1 MATISSNLQM
11 TLPES
16 FDKVDV
22 DILSDNFQK
31 IDDAYGET
39 ITKEKLANNLITTE
53 EGKALDGRIF
63 GLDIQLGF
71 DVIMQGI
78 AVFIMFALLS
88 YILFEPVRKIL
99 EDRKNRIAD
108 EIDQAEA
115 DQAEAAKLKAEY
127 DHKLKNVE
135 KEADALMAQA
145 RKRALK
151 REEEIVAGAK
161 EEAARIIESANHEA
175 ELVKINAQ
183 DQMKQEMVKMAVLM
197 AGKFIQNQMDEKD
210 QNAFVD
216 QTLQEMGDK
225 TWLQE

>member
-1 MATISSNLQM
+1 M
-11 TLPES
+11 
-16 FDKVDV
+16 
-22 DILSDNFQK
+22 
-31 IDDAYGET
+31 
-39 ITKEKLANNLITTE
+39 
-53 EGKALDGRIF
+53 DGRIF

-108 EIDQAEA
+108 EIDQAAA

-145 RKRALK
+145 RKKALK

-161 EEAARIIESANHEA
+161 EEESANHEA
-175 ELVKINAQ
+175 ELARINAQ

>member
-1 MATISSNLQM
+1 M
-11 TLPES
+11 
-16 FDKVDV
+16 
-22 DILSDNFQK
+22 
-31 IDDAYGET
+31 
-39 ITKEKLANNLITTE
+39 
-53 EGKALDGRIF
+53 DGRIF

-108 EIDQAEA
+108 EAAA

-145 RKRALK
+145 RKKALK

-175 ELVKINAQ
+175 ELARINAQ

>member
-1 MATISSNLQM
+1 M
-11 TLPES
+11 
-16 FDKVDV
+16 
-22 DILSDNFQK
+22 
-31 IDDAYGET
+31 
-39 ITKEKLANNLITTE
+39 
-53 EGKALDGRIF
+53 DGRIF

-108 EIDQAEA
+108 EIDQAAA

-145 RKRALK
+145 RKKALK

-161 EEAARIIESANHEA
+161 EEAARIIESAR
-175 ELVKINAQ
+175 INAQ

>member
-1 MATISSNLQM
+1 M
-11 TLPES
+11 
-16 FDKVDV
+16 
-22 DILSDNFQK
+22 
-31 IDDAYGET
+31 
-39 ITKEKLANNLITTE
+39 
-53 EGKALDGRIF
+53 DGRIF

-108 EIDQAEA
+108 EIDQAAA

-145 RKRALK
+145 RKK
-151 REEEIVAGAK
+151 AGAK

-175 ELVKINAQ
+175 ELARINAQ

>member
-1 MATISSNLQM
+1 M
-11 TLPES
+11 
-16 FDKVDV
+16 
-22 DILSDNFQK
+22 
-31 IDDAYGET
+31 
-39 ITKEKLANNLITTE
+39 
-53 EGKALDGRIF
+53 DGRIF

-99 EDRKNRIAD
+99 EDRKNRIAN
-108 EIDQAEA
+108 EI

-145 RKRALK
+145 RKKALK

-175 ELVKINAQ
+175 ELARINAQ

>member
-1 MATISSNLQM
+1 M
-11 TLPES
+11 
-16 FDKVDV
+16 
-22 DILSDNFQK
+22 
-31 IDDAYGET
+31 
-39 ITKEKLANNLITTE
+39 
-53 EGKALDGRIF
+53 DGRIF

-115 DQAEAAKLKAEY
+115 AKLKAEY

-145 RKRALK
+145 RKKALK

-175 ELVKINAQ
+175 ELARINAQ

-210 QNAFVD
+210 QNAFVY

>member
-1 MATISSNLQM
+1 M
-11 TLPES
+11 
-16 FDKVDV
+16 
-22 DILSDNFQK
+22 
-31 IDDAYGET
+31 
-39 ITKEKLANNLITTE
+39 
-53 EGKALDGRIF
+53 DGRIF

-115 DQAEAAKLKAEY
+115 AKLKAEY

-145 RKRALK
+145 RKKALK

-161 EEAARIIESANHEA
+161 EEAARIIESADHEA
-175 ELVKINAQ
+175 ELARINAQ

>member
-1 MATISSNLQM
+1 M
-11 TLPES
+11 
-16 FDKVDV
+16 
-22 DILSDNFQK
+22 
-31 IDDAYGET
+31 
-39 ITKEKLANNLITTE
+39 
-53 EGKALDGRIF
+53 DGRIF

-108 EIDQAEA
+108 EIDQAAA

-145 RKRALK
+145 RKKALK

-161 EEAARIIESANHEA
+161 EDARIIESANHEA
-175 ELVKINAQ
+175 ELARINAQ

-197 AGKFIQNQMDEKD
+197 TGKFIQNQMDEKD

>member
-1 MATISSNLQM
+1 MVSDTKTTEAPGLRRELKARHLTMIAIGGSIGTGLFVASGATISQAG
-11 TLPES
+11 P
-16 FDKVDV
+16 
-22 DILSDNFQK
+22 
-31 IDDAYGET
+31 G
-39 ITKEKLANNLITTE
+39 
-53 EGKALDGRIF
+53 G
-63 GLDIQLGF
+63 
-71 DVIMQGI
+71 
-78 AVFIMFALLS
+78 ALLS

-108 EIDQAEA
+108 EIDQAAA

-145 RKRALK
+145 RKKALK

-175 ELVKINAQ
+175 ELARINAQ

>member
-1 MATISSNLQM
+1 M
-11 TLPES
+11 
-16 FDKVDV
+16 
-22 DILSDNFQK
+22 
-31 IDDAYGET
+31 
-39 ITKEKLANNLITTE
+39 
-53 EGKALDGRIF
+53 DGRIF

-71 DVIMQGI
+71 DVWNIKYSGSNLKCPI
-78 AVFIMFALLS
+78 NSF
-88 YILFEPVRKIL
+88 L

-108 EIDQAEA
+108 EIDQAAA

-145 RKRALK
+145 RKKALK

-175 ELVKINAQ
+175 ELARINAQ

-216 QTLQEMGDK
+216 QTLQEIF
-225 TWLQE
+225 

>member
-1 MATISSNLQM
+1 M
-11 TLPES
+11 
-16 FDKVDV
+16 
-22 DILSDNFQK
+22 
-31 IDDAYGET
+31 
-39 ITKEKLANNLITTE
+39 
-53 EGKALDGRIF
+53 DGRIF

-108 EIDQAEA
+108 EIDQAAA

-127 DHKLKNVE
+127 DHKLKNV
-135 KEADALMAQA
+135 
-145 RKRALK
+145 
-151 REEEIVAGAK
+151 AK
-161 EEAARIIESANHEA
+161 EEAARIIESADHEA
-175 ELVKINAQ
+175 ELARINAQ

>member
-1 MATISSNLQM
+1 M
-11 TLPES
+11 
-16 FDKVDV
+16 
-22 DILSDNFQK
+22 
-31 IDDAYGET
+31 
-39 ITKEKLANNLITTE
+39 
-53 EGKALDGRIF
+53 DGRIF

-108 EIDQAEA
+108 EIDQAAA

-135 KEADALMAQA
+135 KDALMAQA
-145 RKRALK
+145 RKKALK

-161 EEAARIIESANHEA
+161 EEAARIIESADHEA
-175 ELVKINAQ
+175 ELARINAQ

>member
-1 MATISSNLQM
+1 M
-11 TLPES
+11 
-16 FDKVDV
+16 
-22 DILSDNFQK
+22 
-31 IDDAYGET
+31 
-39 ITKEKLANNLITTE
+39 
-53 EGKALDGRIF
+53 DGRIF

-99 EDRKNRIAD
+99 EDRNNRIAD
-108 EIDQAEA
+108 EIDQAAA

-145 RKRALK
+145 RKKALK

-161 EEAARIIESANHEA
+161 EEAARIIERACKNQCTGSDEA
-175 ELVKINAQ
+175 GDGQ
-183 DQMKQEMVKMAVLM
+183 DGSLNGWQIHPEPD
-197 AGKFIQNQMDEKD
+197 G
-210 QNAFVD
+210 
-216 QTLQEMGDK
+216 
-225 TWLQE
+225 

>member
-1 MATISSNLQM
+1 M
-11 TLPES
+11 
-16 FDKVDV
+16 
-22 DILSDNFQK
+22 
-31 IDDAYGET
+31 
-39 ITKEKLANNLITTE
+39 
-53 EGKALDGRIF
+53 DGRIF

-108 EIDQAEA
+108 EIDQAAA

-145 RKRALK
+145 RKKALK

-175 ELVKINAQ
+175 RINAQ

>member
-1 MATISSNLQM
+1 M
-11 TLPES
+11 
-16 FDKVDV
+16 
-22 DILSDNFQK
+22 
-31 IDDAYGET
+31 
-39 ITKEKLANNLITTE
+39 
-53 EGKALDGRIF
+53 DGRIF

-99 EDRKNRIAD
+99 EDRKNRIAN
-108 EIDQAEA
+108 EIDQAAA
-115 DQAEAAKLKAEY
+115 DQAEAAKL
-127 DHKLKNVE
+127 

-145 RKRALK
+145 RKKALK

-175 ELVKINAQ
+175 ELAKIGAR

-197 AGKFIQNQMDEKD
+197 AGKFIQNQMDEAD
-210 QNAFVD
+210 QNALVD

>member
-1 MATISSNLQM
+1 M
-11 TLPES
+11 
-16 FDKVDV
+16 
-22 DILSDNFQK
+22 
-31 IDDAYGET
+31 
-39 ITKEKLANNLITTE
+39 
-53 EGKALDGRIF
+53 DGRIF
-63 GLDIQLGF
+63 GFDIQLGF
-71 DVIMQGI
+71 DVSMQGI
-78 AVFIMFALLS
+78 AVFSMFA
-88 YILFEPVRKIL
+88 PVRKIL
-99 EDRKNRIAD
+99 EDRKNRIAN
-108 EIDQAEA
+108 EIDQAAA

-145 RKRALK
+145 RKKALK

-175 ELVKINAQ
+175 ELAKIGAR

-197 AGKFIQNQMDEKD
+197 AGKFIQNQMDEAD
-210 QNAFVD
+210 QNALVD